1 MIKKYFENYFEK
13 IKATKKVARDKNIGV
28 WWMPVFD
35 SFLITIYFSWQLSV
49 GVWIALDAWQS
60 GQDYV
65 PWYMDSLWEI
75 SSFSL
80 TIFMSIITFT
90 VLDKIILFFIYV
102 HSYANKLVLQ
112 GITKLDM
119 YLWRKTGR
127 DTVVTNFIWKLQ
139 RKYMSRSKKEKKII
153 STMGCIGENSK
164 YTAMAKTVGLPLG
177 ISCLMILN
185 NKISSLGVQTPVNK
199 EIYTPVL
206 EELKIFGISFNEIY
220 L

>member
-1 MIKKYFENYFEK
+1 
-13 IKATKKVARDKNIGV
+13 
-28 WWMPVFD
+28 MPVFD
-35 SFLITIYFSWQLSV
+35 SFLITVYLSWQLSV
-49 GVWIALDAWQS
+49 GVWIALDAWQT
-60 GQDYV
+60 GQDYI

-80 TIFMSIITFT
+80 SIFMSIITFT

-139 RKYMSRSKKEKKII
+139 RKYMSRSKRERKIM
-153 STMGCIGENSK
+153 TFAFVGMIGA
-164 YTAMAKTVGLPLG
+164 YYGW
-177 ISCLMILN
+177 MIL
-185 NKISSLGVQTPVNK
+185 T
-199 EIYTPVL
+199 
-206 EELKIFGISFNEIY
+206 
-220 L
+220 

>member
-35 SFLITIYFSWQLSV
+35 SFLITVYLSWQLSV

-90 VLDKIILFFIYV
+90 ILDKIILFFIYM

-127 DTVVTNFIWKLQ
+127 DTVVTNFIWKMQ
-139 RKYMSRSKKEKKII
+139 RKYMSRSKRERKIM
-153 STMGCIGENSK
+153 TFAFVGMIGA
-164 YTAMAKTVGLPLG
+164 YYGW
-177 ISCLMILN
+177 MIL
-185 NKISSLGVQTPVNK
+185 T
-199 EIYTPVL
+199 
-206 EELKIFGISFNEIY
+206 
-220 L
+220 

>member
-1 MIKKYFENYFEK
+1 MQKRDPLTLLRKRKPEKQRGGAENSMIKKYLVNYFEK
-13 IKATKKVARDKNIGV
+13 IKDTKKVARDKNVGV
-28 WWMPVFD
+28 WWLPVFD
-35 SFLITIYFSWQLSV
+35 SFLITIYLSWQLSV
-49 GVWIALDAWQS
+49 GVWILLDAWQS

-65 PWYMDSLWEI
+65 PWYMDTLWEV

-90 VLDKIILFFIYV
+90 ILDKIILFFIYV

-139 RKYMSRSKKEKKII
+139 RKYMGRSKRERKIM
-153 STMGCIGENSK
+153 TFAFVGMIGA
-164 YTAMAKTVGLPLG
+164 YYGW
-177 ISCLMILN
+177 MIL
-185 NKISSLGVQTPVNK
+185 T
-199 EIYTPVL
+199 
-206 EELKIFGISFNEIY
+206 
-220 L
+220 

>member
-1 MIKKYFENYFEK
+1 MIKEYFENYFEK
-13 IKATKKVARDKNIGV
+13 IKTTKKVARDKNIGV

-139 RKYMSRSKKEKKII
+139 RKYMSRSKRERKIM
-153 STMGCIGENSK
+153 TFAFVGMIGA
-164 YTAMAKTVGLPLG
+164 YYGW
-177 ISCLMILN
+177 MIL
-185 NKISSLGVQTPVNK
+185 T
-199 EIYTPVL
+199 
-206 EELKIFGISFNEIY
+206 
-220 L
+220 

>member
-1 MIKKYFENYFEK
+1 MIKEYFENYFEK
-13 IKATKKVARDKNIGV
+13 IKDTKKVARDKNIGV

-90 VLDKIILFFIYV
+90 TV
-102 HSYANKLVLQ
+102 SYTHL
-112 GITKLDM
+112 T
-119 YLWRKTGR
+119 
-127 DTVVTNFIWKLQ
+127 
-139 RKYMSRSKKEKKII
+139 
-153 STMGCIGENSK
+153 
-164 YTAMAKTVGLPLG
+164 LPP
-177 ISCLMILN
+177 ICS
-185 NKISSLGVQTPVNK
+185 V
-199 EIYTPVL
+199 
-206 EELKIFGISFNEIY
+206 
-220 L
+220 